1 MKVIIA
7 GGRSFSDYNLLRE
20 VCDHMLQNQVEVEI
34 VSGKARGAD
43 SLGEK
48 YAKEKNYTIKEF
60 PADWEKYKKSAGYIR
75 NKEMA
80 EYADAAIVFWD
91 GKSKGS
97 KHMIELSQ
105 EYNLKLKVVNY

>member
-20 VCDHMLQNQVEVEI
+20 VCDHMLQNQIEVEI

-43 SLGEK
+43 ALGEK
-48 YAKEKNYTIKEF
+48 YAKEKGYTIKEF
-60 PADWEKYKKSAGYIR
+60 PADWEKYKKAAGYIR

-80 EYADAAIVFWD
+80 KYADAAIVFWD
-91 GKSKGS
+91 GNSKGS

-105 EYNLKLKVVNY
+105 EYNLKIKVVNY

>member
-80 EYADAAIVFWD
+80 QYADAAIVFWD

>member
-1 MKVIIA
+1 VKVIIA

-80 EYADAAIVFWD
+80 QYADAAIVFWD